1 MEIRKT
7 WFWYFFGMLMLT
19 VFGLFIYMPTESL
32 QMLYRSP
39 GIQDVVIWYQSTQTS
54 HNTGPGVLTFTQEF
68 KRTTPK
74 STINTHSASKS
85 SPRTN
90 ASFVSALIAKL
101 TISPSGPKVAK
112 TTNGTTIR
120 VSKIISTTRRVINA
134 SSIKTTTAPKR
145 TKFFICPIYTGRVGN
160 LMFQY
165 ASSYGI
171 AVAKN
176 MSVVIQES
184 NILNRLFTLKAE
196 IRKDISFCSKM
207 KVKGESLHCG
217 YDPNLS
223 KFEPTQDYRLAV
235 YLQSWKYFEN
245 VTYDLRQQFT
255 FKPDIKKRSEL
266 IINKMLSKR
275 KVTSRAD
282 VILVGVHIRRGDF
295 VNNKYGYEVATK
307 EYLQRAV
314 KYFTDRFINVLF
326 IVCTNDLRWT
336 KENMP
341 PVAVEYTEN
350 NSAEVDMCIL
360 SMCNNTILSVGTFG
374 WWAAWLN
381 KGTTIFFKW
390 PAKEGSPLRK
400 DFSKNYT
407 DYFPPKW
414 IGM

>member
-1 MEIRKT
+1 MNMTTDNRISSD
-7 WFWYFFGMLMLT
+7 GN
-19 VFGLFIYMPTESL
+19 
-32 QMLYRSP
+32 
-39 GIQDVVIWYQSTQTS
+39 TQ
-54 HNTGPGVLTFTQEF
+54 N
-68 KRTTPK
+68 
-74 STINTHSASKS
+74 I
-85 SPRTN
+85 
-90 ASFVSALIAKL
+90 
-101 TISPSGPKVAK
+101 
-112 TTNGTTIR
+112 

-145 TKFFICPIYTGRVGN
+145 TKFFICPIYTGR
-160 LMFQY
+160 LKEK
-165 ASSYGI
+165 ASI
-171 AVAKN
+171 
-176 MSVVIQES
+176 VVTIQ
-184 NILNRLFTLKAE
+184 I
-196 IRKDISFCSKM
+196 C
-207 KVKGESLHCG
+207 
-217 YDPNLS
+217 P

-245 VTYDLRQQFT
+245 VTDDLRQQFT

-414 IGM
+414 IDKHLTCNKVQKCK

>member
-1 MEIRKT
+1 
-7 WFWYFFGMLMLT
+7 
-19 VFGLFIYMPTESL
+19 
-32 QMLYRSP
+32 
-39 GIQDVVIWYQSTQTS
+39 
-54 HNTGPGVLTFTQEF
+54 
-68 KRTTPK
+68 
-74 STINTHSASKS
+74 
-85 SPRTN
+85 
-90 ASFVSALIAKL
+90 
-101 TISPSGPKVAK
+101 
-112 TTNGTTIR
+112 
-120 VSKIISTTRRVINA
+120 
-134 SSIKTTTAPKR
+134 
-145 TKFFICPIYTGRVGN
+145 
-160 LMFQY
+160 MFQY

-171 AVAKN
+171 AASKN

-196 IRKDISFCSKM
+196 IRKDISFCTKM

-223 KFEPTQDYRLAV
+223 KFEPTEDYRLAV

-245 VTYDLRQQFT
+245 VTDDLRRQFT

-266 IINKMLSKR
+266 IINKILEKR
-275 KVTSRAD
+275 KVKDRSD

-314 KYFTDRFINVLF
+314 KHFTSKFINVLF
-326 IVCTNDLRWT
+326 IVCTNDLKWT
-336 KENMP
+336 KDNMP
-341 PVAVEYTEN
+341 PVAVEYTEKN
-350 NSAEVDMCIL
+350 PAEVDMCIL
-360 SMCNNTILSVGTFG
+360 SMCDNTVLSVGTFG

-390 PAKEGSPLRK
+390 PAKEGSPLRR